1 MTKNE
6 LKELITEM
14 VRDEIESL
22 NESATWDIKE
32 KYFED
37 NEEYYNAI
45 KKDKKY
51 LEKIFNKCSE
61 EAFIKFKDKMLKY
74 KNYEKDIEQMYKNN
88 KKAPVVKKFSCETD
102 YIEFCFD
109 LKNTN
114 HDLQLFYQDMVV
126 SIINKN
132 DELRSRGYSVSSE
145 DYIGI
150 YIHKN

>member
-1 MTKNE
+1 MKNIIIV
-6 LKELITEM
+6 LK
-14 VRDEIESL
+14 
-22 NESATWDIKE
+22 N
-32 KYFED
+32 
-37 NEEYYNAI
+37 
-45 KKDKKY
+45 KKW

-74 KNYEKDIEQMYKNN
+74 KNYLNNIETMYKNN
-88 KKAPVVKKFSCETD
+88 KKAPIVKKFMCETD
-102 YIEFCFD
+102 YIEFYFD

-132 DELRSRGYSVSSE
+132 DELRSRGYFVSSE